1 MPSIGTSGP
10 SQRRILAVDDQGFI
24 LRLIERSLD
33 KGSYRLLTSTSGQ
46 QALGLIETADQRID
60 LLITDLSLPD
70 VQGLILIQHLLR
82 HQPNSQWLVISG
94 WHIDRARAACGEI
107 FEERRFLAKP
117 FTIPA
122 LQQRVR
128 DLLS

>member
-1 MPSIGTSGP
+1 MPISTNGTP
-10 SQRRILAVDDQGFI
+10 RHRILAVDDQDVI

-33 KGSYRLLTSTSGQ
+33 KGSYHLLTSTSGQ
-46 QALGLIETADQRID
+46 QALGLIEAAGQRID

-70 VQGLILIQHLLR
+70 VQGLSLIQHLLR
-82 HQPNSQWLVISG
+82 HQPDSQWMVLSG
-94 WHIDRARAACGEI
+94 WHIDRARATLGGI

-117 FTIPA
+117 FTISA
-122 LQQRVR
+122 LQQRVL